1 MHPAIIVLYG
11 LTHFLAGLLGLYCI
25 VISIM
30 MLSRRQAMLAIV
42 TSCVQNRALLFLV
55 EILGLAAGLAIVL
68 GHNIW
73 SSGLLALIVTLI
85 GWLTLMRS
93 IIMLFL
99 SPEAVG
105 RFIKAIRYDQNY
117 YRFTAIPLLIGL
129 YLTAAG
135 LGSG

>member
-1 MHPAIIVLYG
+1 MD
-11 LTHFLAGLLGLYCI
+11 LTHFLARLLGLYCI
-25 VISIM
+25 VISIT

-42 TSCVQNRALLFLV
+42 TSCVQNRALLFLA

-85 GWLTLMRS
+85 GWVTLIRS
-93 IIMLFL
+93 IILLFL
-99 SPEAVG
+99 SPEAIG
-105 RFIKAIRYDQNY
+105 RFVKAVRYEQNY
-117 YRFTAIPLLIGL
+117 YLFTAIPLLVGL
-129 YLTAAG
+129 YLALAG